1 MMRIVTRSSGNV
13 NNREENTSVSA
24 MTDDMAFIGLSQNL
38 NSSSIQ
44 SHQEV
49 GNGSQAKILILQAGL
64 QMNQIM
70 PPVISIMLL
79 LIGQIQVFGMIKD

>member
-1 MMRIVTRSSGNV
+1 
-13 NNREENTSVSA
+13 
-24 MTDDMAFIGLSQNL
+24 MTDDIVFIGLSQNL
-38 NSSSIQ
+38 NSSEYSEP
-44 SHQEV
+44 SMAV
-49 GNGSQAKILILQAGL
+49 GNGSQAKILILQVGL